1 MTPVFH
7 ASAVAEPLWHSCDS
21 SPYYNESHKKL
32 RLFVRDYVENHLK
45 PHAEEYEKQGFIPPE
60 ALKLYVEKGF
70 VITKPTKR
78 EYMGGLSLPAGIDPE
93 DWDVFHN
100 LVTADELNRLVVSLI
115 LSFPLYRCFRNPL
128 RRNNSLTKDLW
139 VTRVGYTG
147 VLWGLFGGNTIG
159 CPPILNFGNEAQ
171 KLKYLPKVSRGEIR
185 FCLGITEPDAGSDV
199 ANIRTTAKRSGNKY
213 IVNGAKK
220 WITNG
225 IWAHYCTAEV
235 RTGGKG
241 RGGISLLIIPLAA
254 KGVTRRRMENSGV
267 NASGSTFI
275 EFDDVEV
282 PAENLIGI
290 ENDGFRYIMSNFNP
304 ERLGLASSCVR
315 LSRVCVEDAY
325 NYAITRETFG
335 QPLIANQIIRAKFS
349 KLGRL
354 IEPCQAFLEQL
365 AYTVQVAAKTG
376 QEANVGG
383 MTALLKVMSTR
394 CLEKVCREAQQVM
407 GGAGYDKS
415 GRGARIEQISRDVRV
430 YVVGGGSEEILSDLA
445 VREEI
450 KNLHDTQRAAAKE
463 GAKI

>member
-1 MTPVFH
+1 M
-7 ASAVAEPLWHSCDS
+7 ASALLGSTAPYAEPLWHSRDT

-32 RLFVRDYVENHLK
+32 RLFVRDYVENHLR
-45 PHAEEYEKQGFIPPE
+45 PYADEYEKQGFIPPE

-70 VITKPTKR
+70 TIVKPTKR
-78 EYMGGLSLPAGIDPE
+78 EYMGGLSLPAGIAPE

-100 LVTADELNRLVVSLI
+100 LVAADELNR
-115 LSFPLYRCFRNPL
+115 
-128 RRNNSLTKDLW
+128 
-139 VTRVGYTG
+139 VGYTG
-147 VLWGLFGGNTIG
+147 ALWGLFGGNNIG

-171 KLKYLPKVSRGEIR
+171 RLEYLPKVSRGEIR

-199 ANIRTTAKRSGNKY
+199 ANIRTTAIRRGNKY

-225 IWAHYCTAEV
+225 IWADYCTAAV

-241 RGGISLLIIPLAA
+241 RRGISLLIIPLAA

-282 PAENLIGI
+282 PVENLIGT

-304 ERLGLASSCVR
+304 ERLGLATSCIR

-325 NYAITRETFG
+325 NYAINRETFG

-349 KLGRL
+349 KFGRL

-365 AYTVQVAAKTG
+365 AYTIQVAAKNG

-394 CLEKVCREAQQVM
+394 CLEKVCREAQQVL
-407 GGAGYDKS
+407 GGAGYNKS

-430 YVVGGGSEEILSDLA
+430 FVVGGGSEEIMSDLA

-450 KNLHDTQRAAAKE
+450 KSLHSAQRPERKK

>member
-1 MTPVFH
+1 M
-7 ASAVAEPLWHSCDS
+7 ASALLGSTAPYVEPFWHSRDT
-21 SPYYNESHKKL
+21 SPYYNESHRNL
-32 RLFVRDYVENHLK
+32 RLFVRDYVENHLR
-45 PHAEEYEKQGFIPPE
+45 PYADEYEKQGFIPPE

-70 VITKPTKR
+70 TIIKPTKR
-78 EYMGGLSLPAGIDPE
+78 EYMGGLSLPAGIEPE
-93 DWDVFHN
+93 EWDIFHN
-100 LVTADELNRLVVSLI
+100 LVVADELN
-115 LSFPLYRCFRNPL
+115 
-128 RRNNSLTKDLW
+128 
-139 VTRVGYTG
+139 RVGYTG
-147 VLWGLFGGNTIG
+147 VLWGLFGGNNIG
-159 CPPILNFGNEAQ
+159 CPPILDFGNEAQ
-171 KLKYLPKVSRGEIR
+171 KLEYLPKISRGEIR

-199 ANIRTTAKRSGNKY
+199 ANIRTTAIRRGNKY

-225 IWAHYCTAEV
+225 IWADYCTAAV
-235 RTGGKG
+235 RTGGEG
-241 RGGISLLIIPLAA
+241 RRGISLLIIPLAA
-254 KGVTRRRMENSGV
+254 KGVTRRIMENSGV

-282 PAENLIGI
+282 PVENLIGT

-304 ERLGLASSCVR
+304 ERLGLAISCIR

-325 NYAITRETFG
+325 NYATNRETFG
-335 QPLIANQIIRAKFS
+335 QPLITNQIIRAKFS

-365 AYTVQVAAKTG
+365 AYTIHVATKNG
-376 QEANVGG
+376 QEVNVGG

-394 CLEKVCREAQQVM
+394 CLEKVCREAQQVL
-407 GGAGYDKS
+407 GGAGYNKS

-450 KNLHDTQRAAAKE
+450 KSLYHAQRTAKKE